1 MSILFALIY
10 LLTIHSE
17 NETSKEC
24 ACQFEIYYGEFGT
37 AQPPC
42 ELPSTQKIYND
53 NLQTEITIRSCEGDA
68 VFKSYNKVNGDL
80 KISGNFKQAE
90 FIDRID
96 TMVIYNEIDYSET
109 FDIRI
114 MKYWLPERIGSWN
127 YY

>member
-1 MSILFALIY
+1 VSILIALIY
-10 LLTIHSE
+10 LLTIPSE
-17 NETSKEC
+17 NEIRNEC
-24 ACQFEIYYGEFGT
+24 ACQFEIYYGELGT
-37 AQPPC
+37 AEPPC

-80 KISGNFKQAE
+80 KFSGNFKQAE

-96 TMVIYNEIDYSET
+96 TTYILNEIDYSET
-109 FDIRI
+109 FEIRH
-114 MKYWLPERIGSWN
+114 MKYWLPEKIGSWN